1 MPQKKTTKPNI
12 KLKKAPIAG
21 DLVYCHCI
29 GSKMGWYLNKIGLV
43 LKEDVKTKNEK
54 FRYKIYM
61 LDEARSLYAS
71 ADDFQKDSIE
81 VISGYSADQI
91 SNLKESIV
99 RIETDLA
106 FERR

>member
-29 GSKMGWYLNKIGLV
+29 GSKMGWYLNKVGLV
-43 LKEDVKTKNEK
+43 LKENIKETNDR
-54 FRYKIYM
+54 FRYEIYV
-61 LDEARSLYAS
+61 LDEARFMHAS
-71 ADDFQKDSIE
+71 AEDFQKDSIE

-91 SNLKESIV
+91 SNLKESIM
-99 RIETDLA
+99 RIETDVAL
-106 FERR
+106 ERR